1 MFSNFK
7 FFIKIRRNKAGFI
20 SKNLI
25 TFAQTEN
32 RILNYLITQ
41 ISLNKDFLYSIFGGI
56 STHPVT
62 TSAVISLLVSILLLC
77 FSAII
82 SASEVAFF
90 SLNPQTLDKLEENE
104 RKADKNILRLLKTPQ
119 RLLATILISNN
130 FLNVAVIM
138 LITYFT
144 NTVLSFDSAPIL
156 GFIFQTII
164 ITFAIL
170 LFAEIIPKV
179 YATQFA
185 LKTAYKTVPILSAM
199 ETFLGPFVSLL
210 VNSTSIVNNRLAKRN
225 RSNISMDEL
234 SQALELTSNSKDE
247 DKEILEGI
255 IKFGNIQVVDI
266 MTSRVDMVVV
276 DIKLNFKQLLDI
288 IIESGF
294 SRIPVFTGTRDN
306 IKGLLYSK
314 DLLPHLDKPA
324 NFRWQS
330 LMRQAYFVP
339 ETKMIDDLLIDFQ
352 ENHVHLALVVDEY
365 GGTSGLI
372 TLEDI
377 LEEIVGDISDEY
389 DNEQLMF
396 TKIDNH
402 TFIFEAKILLND
414 FFKIAEIEEDDFVK
428 VTEEVE
434 TLAGL
439 ILELKGDI
447 PAKNERIDYG
457 RYVFEIVAADNR
469 RIKKVKLFIKDDF
482 EKSEGNGF
490 NPLKME

>member
-1 MFSNFK
+1 MK
-7 FFIKIRRNKAGFI
+7 
-20 SKNLI
+20 
-25 TFAQTEN
+25 T
-32 RILNYLITQ
+32 
-41 ISLNKDFLYSIFGGI
+41 DVLYTIFGGI
-56 STHPVT
+56 TIHPIT
-62 TSAVISLLVSILLLC
+62 ISAIISLIASMLLLC
-77 FSAII
+77 LSAFI

-90 SLNPQTLDKLEENE
+90 SLDPKTMNELEESE
-104 RKADKNILRLLKTPQ
+104 RKADHNILRLLKTPQ
-119 RLLATILISNN
+119 RLLATMLIGNN
-130 FLNVAVIM
+130 FLNVAVI
-138 LITYFT
+138 LLLTYFT
-144 NTVLSFDSAPIL
+144 NTILNFDSAPLL
-156 GFIFQTII
+156 GFVFQTII

-170 LFAEIIPKV
+170 LFAEIMPKV

-185 LKTAYKTVPILSAM
+185 RKTASYTVPFLSAL
-199 ETFLGPFVSLL
+199 EKLFGPLVSFL
-210 VNSTSIVNNRLAKRN
+210 VNSTSVVNNRLTKHSH
-225 RSNISMDEL
+225 SNISMDEL
-234 SQALELTSNSKDE
+234 SHALELTSNSKDE
-247 DKEILEGI
+247 DTEILEGI

-276 DIKLNFKQLLDI
+276 DIKTNYKQLLDLK
-288 IIESGF
+288 IESGY
-294 SRIPVFTGTRDN
+294 SRIPVYAGTRDN

-324 NFRWQS
+324 NFRWQT
-330 LMRQAYFVP
+330 LVRPAYYVP
-339 ETKMIDDLLIDFQ
+339 ETKKIDDLLSEFQ
-352 ENHVHLALVVDEY
+352 SNKVHLAIVVDEY
-365 GGTSGLI
+365 GGTSGLV

-389 DNEQLMF
+389 DNEEVLF

-414 FFKIAEIEEDDFVK
+414 FFKIAEIEEDDFLK

-469 RIKKVKLFIKDDF
+469 RIKKVKLYIKDDF
-482 EKSEGNGF
+482 KSSDLG
-490 NPLKME
+490 

>member
-1 MFSNFK
+1 LETDVLYS
-7 FFIKIRRNKAGFI
+7 
-20 SKNLI
+20 
-25 TFAQTEN
+25 TFAG
-32 RILNYLITQ
+32 ITV
-41 ISLNKDFLYSIFGGI
+41 
-56 STHPVT
+56 HPVT
-62 TSAVISLLVSILLLC
+62 L
-77 FSAII
+77 SAII
-82 SASEVAFF
+82 SLIVSVFLLGFSGIISAAEVAFF
-90 SLNPQTLDKLEENE
+90 SLDPQNMNELEESE
-104 RKADKNILRLLKTPQ
+104 RKADHNILRLLQTPQ
-119 RLLATILISNN
+119 RLLATILIANN
-130 FLNVAVIM
+130 FVNVAVI
-138 LITYFT
+138 LLLTHFT
-144 NTVLSFDSAPIL
+144 TTILNFDSAPVL

-170 LFAEIIPKV
+170 LFAEIVPKV

-185 LKTAYKTVPILSAM
+185 RKTASYTVPYLSTL
-199 ETFLGPFVSLL
+199 EKLFGPFVSFL
-210 VNSTSIVNNRLAKRN
+210 VNSTSIVNRKLAKHN
-225 RSNISMDEL
+225 HSNISMDEL
-234 SQALELTSNSKDE
+234 SHALELTSNSRDE
-247 DKEILEGI
+247 DTELLEGI

-276 DIKLNFKQLLDI
+276 DIKTNYKQLLELI
-288 IIESGF
+288 IKSGY
-294 SRIPVFTGTRDN
+294 SRIPVYTGTRDN

-330 LMRQAYFVP
+330 LVRQAYFVP
-339 ETKMIDDLLIDFQ
+339 ETKMIDDLLNEFQ
-352 ENHVHLALVVDEY
+352 ENRVHLAMVVDEY

-389 DNEQLMF
+389 DNEEQLF

-414 FFKIAEIEEDDFVK
+414 FFKIAEIEEEDFVK

-447 PAKNERIDYG
+447 PAKNERIGYG

-469 RIKKVKLFIKDDF
+469 RIKKVKLYIKDDF
-482 EKSEGNGF
+482 NKSG
-490 NPLKME
+490 MD

>member
-1 MFSNFK
+1 LETDVLYS
-7 FFIKIRRNKAGFI
+7 
-20 SKNLI
+20 
-25 TFAQTEN
+25 TFAG
-32 RILNYLITQ
+32 ITV
-41 ISLNKDFLYSIFGGI
+41 
-56 STHPVT
+56 HPVT
-62 TSAVISLLVSILLLC
+62 L
-77 FSAII
+77 SAII
-82 SASEVAFF
+82 SLIVSVFLLGFSGIISAAEVAFF
-90 SLNPQTLDKLEENE
+90 SLDPQSMNELEESE
-104 RKADKNILRLLKTPQ
+104 RKADHNILRLLQTPQ
-119 RLLATILISNN
+119 RLLATILIANN
-130 FLNVAVIM
+130 FVNVAVI
-138 LITYFT
+138 LLLTHFT
-144 NTVLSFDSAPIL
+144 TTILNFDSAPVL

-170 LFAEIIPKV
+170 LFAEIVPKV

-185 LKTAYKTVPILSAM
+185 RKTASYTVPYLSTL
-199 ETFLGPFVSLL
+199 EKLFGPFVSFL
-210 VNSTSIVNNRLAKRN
+210 VNSTSIVNRKLAKHN
-225 RSNISMDEL
+225 HSNISMDEL
-234 SQALELTSNSKDE
+234 SHALELTSNSRDE
-247 DKEILEGI
+247 DTELLEGI

-276 DIKLNFKQLLDI
+276 DIKTNYKQLLELI
-288 IIESGF
+288 IKSGY
-294 SRIPVFTGTRDN
+294 SRIPVYTGTRDN
-306 IKGLLYSK
+306 IKGLLYGK

-330 LMRQAYFVP
+330 LVRQAYFVP
-339 ETKMIDDLLIDFQ
+339 ETKMIDDLLNEFQ
-352 ENHVHLALVVDEY
+352 ENRVHLAMVVDEY

-389 DNEQLMF
+389 DNEEQLF

-414 FFKIAEIEEDDFVK
+414 FFKIAEIEEEDFVK

-447 PAKNERIDYG
+447 PAKNERIGYG

-469 RIKKVKLFIKDDF
+469 RIKKVKLYIKDDF
-482 EKSEGNGF
+482 KKSG
-490 NPLKME
+490 LD

>member
-1 MFSNFK
+1 LETDVLYS
-7 FFIKIRRNKAGFI
+7 
-20 SKNLI
+20 
-25 TFAQTEN
+25 TFAG
-32 RILNYLITQ
+32 ITV
-41 ISLNKDFLYSIFGGI
+41 
-56 STHPVT
+56 HPVT
-62 TSAVISLLVSILLLC
+62 L
-77 FSAII
+77 SAII
-82 SASEVAFF
+82 SLIVSVFLLGFSGIISAAEVAFF
-90 SLNPQTLDKLEENE
+90 SLDPQNMNELEESE
-104 RKADKNILRLLKTPQ
+104 RKADHNILRLLQTPQ
-119 RLLATILISNN
+119 RLLATILIANN
-130 FLNVAVIM
+130 FVNVAVI
-138 LITYFT
+138 LLLTHFT
-144 NTVLSFDSAPIL
+144 TTILNFDSAPVL

-170 LFAEIIPKV
+170 LFAEIVPKV

-185 LKTAYKTVPILSAM
+185 RKTASYTVPYLSTL
-199 ETFLGPFVSLL
+199 EKLFGPFVSFL
-210 VNSTSIVNNRLAKRN
+210 VNSTSIVNRKLAKHN
-225 RSNISMDEL
+225 HSNISMDEL
-234 SQALELTSNSKDE
+234 SHALELTSNSRDE
-247 DKEILEGI
+247 DTELLEGI

-276 DIKLNFKQLLDI
+276 DIKTNYKQLLELI
-288 IIESGF
+288 IKSGY
-294 SRIPVFTGTRDN
+294 SRIPVYTGTRDN
-306 IKGLLYSK
+306 IKGLLYGK

-330 LMRQAYFVP
+330 LVRQAYFVP
-339 ETKMIDDLLIDFQ
+339 ETKMIDDLLNEFQ
-352 ENHVHLALVVDEY
+352 ENRVHLAMVVDEY

-389 DNEQLMF
+389 DNEEQLF

-414 FFKIAEIEEDDFVK
+414 FFKIAEIEEEDFVK

-447 PAKNERIDYG
+447 PAKNERIGYG

-469 RIKKVKLFIKDDF
+469 RIKKVKLYIKDDF
-482 EKSEGNGF
+482 KKSG
-490 NPLKME
+490 LD